1 MLKLT
6 GIFLIILSAMGMGL
20 CKSLELTEKMKI
32 LESLIRILSL
42 LKGEIR
48 CTGASLEDAFLSV
61 ADKMSGDYRAFFEQ
75 LVQSMKKK
83 SGCSFGELFQEC
95 AMRELP
101 IDRLSEEDKNCFL
114 SFGGCLGYLD
124 KKMQLGQLTLLE
136 EEMTE
141 KLVLLRKKAPEKKK
155 VYRSLGILGG
165 IFLAVLMW

>member
-6 GIFLIILSAMGMGL
+6 GIFLIILAGMGIGF
-20 CKSLELTEKMKI
+20 CKSLELTEKIKI
-32 LESLIRILSL
+32 LENLTRLLSL

-48 CTGASLEDAFLSV
+48 CTGASLEDVFEEV
-61 ADKMSGDYRAFFEQ
+61 ADKMSGEYRGFLEQ
-75 LVQSMKKK
+75 LVLIMKEKRG
-83 SGCSFGELFQEC
+83 SSFSELFREC
-95 AMRELP
+95 AIRELP
-101 IDRLSEEDKNCFL
+101 LDKIGEEERSCFL
-114 SFGGCLGYLD
+114 SMGGCLGYLD

-141 KLVLLRKKAPEKKK
+141 KLVFLRKIAPEKKK